1 MRGHQGV
8 FAKLLV
14 EQVRRIAEETVFAIG
29 HANRTAEHPEDQRL
43 GAGFSVDQRQDRPA
57 GDFLRH
63 GMPEDLEERRHEVG
77 GLAQRRNPCPRL
89 CGIVRMVDDQRN
101 MRDLLVIWRQVL
113 SPPVMLAQ
121 QETVIGRKHEA
132 GIGPEIVLV
141 EIVQKLAEI
150 GVAHG
155 HESGVV
161 RPDLRDLVRAFLDR
175 RVFRPVEDRAIVA
188 RRVLLTVFLG
198 REERLVRI
206 EAFELQKPV
215 VRHAVVVEE
224 GKGAREA
231 RRAGKILLY
240 SYLFAIDLMLPPLRF
255 RRHVVVL
262 VGIHFL
268 EALQRR
274 LHHRDPRVVFL
285 SANELP
291 GLVAAV
297 IRRAAVLVVV
307 EVVADEMCVH
317 AGLLQDIGHRIVERF
332 ERTPGAVH
340 EVQPTRMHVAP
351 GRHAGQRADI
361 MIVEGHGPLGEA
373 IEVRCRNR
381 RSAIATKRETVE

>member
-1 MRGHQGV
+1 
-8 FAKLLV
+8 
-14 EQVRRIAEETVFAIG
+14 
-29 HANRTAEHPEDQRL
+29 
-43 GAGFSVDQRQDRPA
+43 
-57 GDFLRH
+57 
-63 GMPEDLEERRHEVG
+63 
-77 GLAQRRNPCPRL
+77 
-89 CGIVRMVDDQRN
+89 
-101 MRDLLVIWRQVL
+101 
-113 SPPVMLAQ
+113 
-121 QETVIGRKHEA
+121 
-132 GIGPEIVLV
+132 
-141 EIVQKLAEI
+141 
-150 GVAHG
+150 
-155 HESGVV
+155 
-161 RPDLRDLVRAFLDR
+161 
-175 RVFRPVEDRAIVA
+175 
-188 RRVLLTVFLG
+188 
-198 REERLVRI
+198 
-206 EAFELQKPV
+206 
-215 VRHAVVVEE
+215 
-224 GKGAREA
+224 
-231 RRAGKILLY
+231 
-240 SYLFAIDLMLPPLRF
+240 MLPPLRF

-373 IEVRCRNR
+373 IEVGGRNR